1 MAIAWALRDQGTA
14 SLVTTALIG
23 ASRAEQIVDC
33 VGALKNL
40 AFSPDEL
47 AEIDK
52 FASDAGINLWAQSA
66 ELD

>member
-1 MAIAWALRDQGTA
+1 
-14 SLVTTALIG
+14 VTTALIG

>member
-1 MAIAWALRDQGTA
+1 MAIAWALRDQGSA
-14 SLVTTALIG
+14 SPVTTALIG

-40 AFSPDEL
+40 AFSPEEL